1 MTNVSKPWWLKLDQL
16 KARRPSSLLGL
27 TLDGSRLEGVVLQ
40 RSNGS
45 LVLQQSFTAAL
56 TLDPLTNDPIL
67 VGREIRNHLDA
78 AGVRERH
85 CVVGAPLTWVLT
97 VHSKVPELLEA
108 DLASFLQLEAERGF
122 PCDVSTLLIGQSL
135 FRSPSGDNLAT
146 LVGVPLNHLD
156 RLEQVLRAAQL
167 KPVSLGLGIVALQ
180 PVAAGASEGVLAM
193 TLGES
198 CVGLQIISGGG
209 IAALRSLEGV
219 FETDG
224 GQRVLQ
230 SDQVARDTRITLGQ
244 LPAEVR
250 DTVRRI
256 RIFGS
261 RETAQEL
268 GGCLERQLAAMDLK
282 VELVSTYAPGEFG
295 VQLPSGA
302 AVSAAFSLAAA
313 RLTNRAPVFE
323 LLPPKVTAFQ
333 ALAAKYSSG
342 KLQRIGVAAGAVLLL
357 VAAAFL
363 FQQWQLMWLRSQ
375 WAEMEPKVRDLEA
388 LQAQNRQFR
397 PWFDESFRTLSILRA
412 LTTAFPEDGVVSAK
426 NIEIRA
432 PATVSCSGIARDN
445 QSWLKM
451 YERLRSTSGVTD
463 LKVDVIRGKSP
474 IQFTFDFHWVEGSKP

>member
-1 MTNVSKPWWLKLDQL
+1 MTNAPQPWWQKLDQL
-16 KARRPSSLLGL
+16 KSRRPSSLLGL
-27 TLDGSRLEGVVLQ
+27 TLDGSRLAGVVLQ
-40 RSNGS
+40 RTNGS
-45 LVLQQSFTAAL
+45 LTLQQSFNATL
-56 TLDPLTNDPIL
+56 TLDPLTNDPAL

-85 CVVGAPLTWVLT
+85 CVVGAPLTWALT
-97 VHSKVPELLEA
+97 VHSKVPELPEA

-122 PCDVSTLLIGQSL
+122 PCDVATLLVGKSL
-135 FRSPSGDNLAT
+135 YRSASGEQMAT
-146 LVGVPLNHLD
+146 LVGVPLSHLD
-156 RLEQVLRAAQL
+156 RLEQVLRGAQL
-167 KPVSLGLGIVALQ
+167 KPLSLALGLAALQ
-180 PVAAGASEGVLAM
+180 PAGVATSEGVLAM

-198 CVGLQIISGGG
+198 CVGLQITSGGG
-209 IAALRSLEGV
+209 VAALRSLEGV

-244 LPAEVR
+244 LPEEVR

-256 RIFGS
+256 RIFGP
-261 RETAQEL
+261 REPAQEL
-268 GGCLERQLAAMDLK
+268 AGHLERRLAAMSLQ
-282 VELVSTYAPGEFG
+282 VELVSDYAPGEFG
-295 VQLPSGA
+295 VQLPAGA
-302 AVSAAFSLAAA
+302 AVSEAFSMAAA
-313 RLTNRAPVFE
+313 RLTNRLPVFE
-323 LLPPKVTAFQ
+323 LLPPKVTAWQ

-342 KLQRIGVAAGAVLLL
+342 KLQRAGVAAAAVLLI
-357 VAAAFL
+357 VVGAFL
-363 FQQWQLMWLRSQ
+363 VQQWQLMRLRSQ
-375 WAEMEPKVRDLEA
+375 WADLGPKAREVEALEA
-388 LQAQNRQFR
+388 QVRQFR
-397 PWFDESFRTLSILRA
+397 PWFDESFRTLSIMRA

-426 NIEIRA
+426 NIEIRD